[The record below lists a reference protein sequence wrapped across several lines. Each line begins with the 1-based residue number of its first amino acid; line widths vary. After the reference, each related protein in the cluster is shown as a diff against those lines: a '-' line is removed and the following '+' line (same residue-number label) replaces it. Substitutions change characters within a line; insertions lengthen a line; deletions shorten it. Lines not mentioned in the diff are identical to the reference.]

1 MTEVMFDAGKMLD
14 DLWKDIT
21 MALETKLGEGQLEGS
36 RWNFETDICGSISTR
51 SLRKMGVT
59 MREIA

>member
-1 MTEVMFDAGKMLD
+1 MTEVMFDVGKMLD

-21 MALETKLGEGQLEGS
+21 MALETKLGEDQLEGS

-59 MREIA
+59 MRGIA